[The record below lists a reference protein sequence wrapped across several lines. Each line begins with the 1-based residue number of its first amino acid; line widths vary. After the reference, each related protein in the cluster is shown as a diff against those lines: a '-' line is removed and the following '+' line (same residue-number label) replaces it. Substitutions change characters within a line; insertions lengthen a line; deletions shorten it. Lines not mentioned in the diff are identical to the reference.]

1 MMGVSGK
8 LMGSGNRY
16 PSLIFAQSN
25 VSAVGNTVA
34 IGAHQADQLI
44 IVWAFN
50 AASTT
55 IPTTP
60 AGLGYSVLTSPVNT
74 SLSIAGKVAYKVAT
88 SSSEVTGTWTNATD
102 VAVIVYG
109 GIDPL
114 NPVTGAFASNRLV
127 TPAATT
133 DASYR
138 TVAMDDI
145 RGNSWVVGLIG
156 STATAAG
163 LNIGSAPHGM
173 VNRTFARD
181 ASTACAGHDSNG
193 NRFPLN
199 VWPTTSVTL
208 NQTVKP
214 LTVVFEIVSA

>member
-1 MMGVSGK
+1 MGVSGK

-16 PSLIFAQSN
+16 PSLIFNKEATA
-25 VSAVGNTVA
+25 AVGNTKA
-34 IGAHQADQLI
+34 MPAHQAGDFI
-44 IVWAFN
+44 IIWAFN

-88 SSSEVTGTWTNATD
+88 SSSEVTGTWTNATNI
-102 VAVIVYG
+102 VILIYG
-109 GIDPL
+109 GV
-114 NPVTGAFASNRLV
+114 NTSSPVSGIAASNRLV

-138 TVAMDDI
+138 TVAADDI
-145 RGNSWVVGLIG
+145 RGNSWFVGLIG

-163 LNIGSAPHGM
+163 LNIGSPPHGM
-173 VNRTFARD
+173 INRILARD